1 MGLILTSPAPR
12 GRGGALGTLEHMS
25 QHPSSLP
32 DQTGRT
38 FVVTGANSGLGL
50 ETARELAGAG
60 GHVVLAVRDTDRG
73 AEAAAAMVGSTDVRE
88 LDLADLGSVH
98 RFAEKWD
105 GPLDVLVNN
114 AGIDWVGPFHEE
126 PDAVTR
132 REVDVNLM
140 GTIIGTRLALQRM
153 LPRDKGHIVNVASG
167 VGRLPLPG
175 SASYSATKHAIVG
188 LTESLRLEYRATG
201 VRFSLIQPSQ
211 VETAMID
218 GQARPRLM
226 AQIPPGEVAVAV
238 LDAVRRDRFEVWVPR
253 SQAAGVKVAALLPR
267 RLREAALLAMG
278 IARLTAGTDRERR
291 RDYHDRMFGR

>member
-1 MGLILTSPAPR
+1 MPGTRTADGLTVAVT
-12 GRGGALGTLEHMS
+12 GGANGI
-25 QHPSSLP
+25 
-32 DQTGRT
+32 
-38 FVVTGANSGLGL
+38 GLAV
-50 ETARELAGAG
+50 ARAFAGAG
-60 GHVVLAVRDTDRG
+60 AKVAIGDVDQTAATAA
-73 AEAAAAMVGSTDVRE
+73 AEALGDRALAMPLDVSDRDAFAAF
-88 LDLADLGSVH
+88 LDA
-98 RFAEKWD
+98 AEARR

-132 REVDVNLM
+132 REVDVNLI

-226 AQIPPGEVAVAV
+226 AQIPPGEVAAAV